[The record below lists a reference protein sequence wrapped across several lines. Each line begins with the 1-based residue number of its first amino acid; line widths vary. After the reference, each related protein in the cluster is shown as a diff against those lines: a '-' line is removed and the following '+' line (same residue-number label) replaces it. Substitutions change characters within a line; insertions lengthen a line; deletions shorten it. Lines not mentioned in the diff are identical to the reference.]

1 MFRRFVMVPLLALL
15 AVPLVADNASAQ
27 GRDRDRGPPPG
38 YDRGPPVRDV
48 WEKLGDKSVGFG
60 VDRDVIH
67 VGRHEGR
74 FRALSFEVR
83 DNDIQFIEAT
93 VFFDRGPPQKLAFRE
108 FVRAGARSRPID
120 LAWGDR
126 FIHRIEMVYRSRP
139 GGRER
144 AEVIVYG
151 LRDVPPPPP
160 PPPPPVSRWE
170 ELGCSKAGFL
180 PDKDIIRVG
189 RREGRFNQIQLRVF
203 RSKVHIL
210 NLRVVYGNGQPDD
223 IDVRRVI
230 RPGEE
235 SRPLDL
241 RGNGR
246 FIDYV
251 ELYYRAEPSFRGSTK
266 VCVFGR

>member
-1 MFRRFVMVPLLALL
+1 MLRRSVMAPFLALL
-15 AVPLVADNASAQ
+15 ALPLAADLASAQ

-38 YDRGPPVRDV
+38 YDRGPPVRDA

-60 VDRDVIH
+60 VDRDVIR

-74 FRALSFEVR
+74 FRALAFEVR

-108 FVRAGARSRPID
+108 FVRAGARSRPVD

-126 FIHRIEMVYRSRP
+126 FIDRIEMVYRSRP

-144 AEVIVYG
+144 AEVIVFG
-151 LRDVPPPPP
+151 LRDLPPP

-180 PDKDIIRVG
+180 PDKDVIRIG
-189 RREGRFNQIQLRVF
+189 RREGRFSQIQMRVF
-203 RSKVHIL
+203 KNKVHII
-210 NLRVVYGNGQPDD
+210 NARVIYGNGEPDD
-223 IDVRRVI
+223 LPVRSEIRDGGETRPFDVRGR
-230 RPGEE
+230 
-235 SRPLDL
+235 D
-241 RGNGR
+241 R
-246 FIDYV
+246 FIDRV
-251 ELYYRAEPSFRGSTK
+251 ELYYLAQPSFKGSAR
-266 VCVFGR
+266 VCVYGR